1 MVLGGGLYE
10 AANGKDLLS
19 SAEEDGLSAACSVWC
34 FLWRGVLPTHSEA
47 EYSHNNMHAKTKP
60 LGLDFLGII
69 YNRRETIA
77 WRTAQSSLMV
87 WEFAGCFDNSEL
99 PHAYS

>member
-34 FLWRGVLPTHSEA
+34 FPWRGVLPTHSEA